1 MSTVFP
7 WVPLFGSSPYVY
19 LFMAALVG
27 VAFGWFLER
36 SGFGSAKM
44 LTSVFTL
51 RNFQVYKVMFTALL
65 TAMIGAQLLG
75 AVGLMDLGL
84 LEVNTTLIWPM
95 TLGGL
100 LFGAG
105 FYFGG
110 FCPGTAVVALVR
122 GRLDGLYFLAGII
135 LGIYGFALV
144 FDGPGQA
151 EWFQS
156 FYFPSGASVMTLLE
170 SPYAWLWVAGITVFV
185 LLSFRYLYVV
195 VQRFSLRT
203 PVELEDATPRRALIR
218 PTAQKATRMAAA
230 LALLLV
236 AVLGVLQVGHDES
249 EAVAIGSEIPAAVA
263 VDSASV
269 PVIDPL
275 SLAGWLIA
283 DANRVVE
290 DKPPNSHVIDLR
302 TEEERSAVPVRHALV
317 VLPCDTREDEF
328 EATVT
333 MLNRVLTGADRNK
346 PLVVVDDGQS
356 RSGSDLVEDLRVEG
370 INAMLLDGGSIAW
383 QEMVLS
389 QDAVW
394 PEWIVDTT
402 AAPDTPAAVPS
413 VDDYHEDV
421 RFWMT
426 DDLSVPPAYM
436 PIPGTRQLPSEA
448 ATVVATGGGG
458 GGCG

>member
-1 MSTVFP
+1 MSTIFP
-7 WVPLFGSSPYVY
+7 LVPLSGSGPYVY
-19 LFMAALVG
+19 LFFAALIG
-27 VAFGWFLER
+27 IAFGWFLER

-65 TAMIGAQLLG
+65 TAMIGAQVLG

-84 LEVNTTLIWPM
+84 LEVNTTLILPM

-122 GRLDGLYFLAGII
+122 GRLDGLYFLVGII
-135 LGIYGFALV
+135 LGIYGFTLF

-151 EWFQS
+151 SWFQS
-156 FYFPSGASVMTLLE
+156 FYLPSGASVMTVLQ
-170 SPYAWLWVAGITVFV
+170 SPYAWLWVAGITVLV
-185 LLSFRYLYVV
+185 LLSFRYLYIV

-203 PVELEDATPRRALIR
+203 PEELESDEPRDPVVR
-218 PTAQKATRMAAA
+218 PKAPKATRIAAMF
-230 LALLLV
+230 ALLLV
-236 AVLGVLQVGHDES
+236 AVLGVLQVGDS
-249 EAVAIGSEIPAAVA
+249 EPEIVAIGSEIPAVVS

-269 PVIDPL
+269 PVVDPL

-283 DANRVVE
+283 DANRVAE

-302 TEEERSAVPVRHALV
+302 TEEEREAVPVRHALV

-328 EATVT
+328 AATVT
-333 MLNRVLTGADRNK
+333 MLNHVLTGADRNK

-356 RSGSDLVEDLRVEG
+356 RAGSDLVEDLRVQG
-370 INAMLLDGGSIAW
+370 INAMLLEGGSIAW
-383 QEMVLS
+383 QEKVLS
-389 QDAVW
+389 EDAAW

-402 AAPDTPAAVPS
+402 AATETSAPIPS
-413 VDDYHEDV
+413 VDDYHDEV

-426 DDLSVPPAYM
+426 DDLSAAPAYM
-436 PIPGTRQLPSEA
+436 PIPGTMQLPSEA